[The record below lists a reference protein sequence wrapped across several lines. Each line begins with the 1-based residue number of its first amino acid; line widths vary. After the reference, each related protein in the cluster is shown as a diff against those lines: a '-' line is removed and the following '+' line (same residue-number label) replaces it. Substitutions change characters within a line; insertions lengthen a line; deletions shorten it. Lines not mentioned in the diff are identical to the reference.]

1 MNGAGSRLA
10 QAIHAGRG
18 LADPAAT
25 APLSTVRKW
34 LITFSVMLVT
44 VMQIL
49 DTSVTNVALPHMQGS
64 LSAGV
69 EEMSWVLTSFLAAN
83 AIIIPATGWLSGLL
97 GRRRF
102 FLICTV
108 LFTVSSFLSGIAPN
122 LTSLVLARVFQGL
135 GGGPVIPISQ
145 AILWEMFP
153 LHQRG
158 MAMAL
163 WGVGIMLG
171 PILGPTVGGWIT
183 DNWSWR
189 WIFYINLPIGLFG
202 FLMASAFVS
211 DSPYTKKPGRVD
223 VLGLVL
229 MVIGF
234 GCLQLTLDWG
244 EREDWFDSRLI
255 TGLAVVAACAIVG
268 FVFRELTCAE
278 PILDLSVFNDRN
290 FAIASVVIS
299 LSVFAFYASMLL
311 LALYTQKL
319 LAYDAWTSGL
329 VLAPGAGQH
338 AVAARRGPAR
348 HPGGPADAARHRLPH
363 QRRRAHADVEHDDRH
378 GLLEPRLA
386 ALRPGPW
393 HGIRLRSAAD
403 ARPRDGAHGAARER
417 DRGLQRGAERGR
429 ERGRRARHDAPRAPE
444 PGPPDHARRPRQH
457 LECRDGRA
465 PQRARRAVR
474 RAGHRHVHRR
484 TPGALDPL
492 RRPRQPGARARVC
505 RRVLALVDDLFRAPR
520 DPPLHAARADRAREA
535 ARGGSRGARR
545 GAADA
550 DGLVNVGGSDRR
562 SPQLPPP
569 VTRGG
574 LVYEPVAPAEP
585 ELEARSGRACEVA
598 PFDALALQAGRDLVE
613 VLLQV
618 LDLGAPVLDR
628 DPHEVTDRQHRE
640 QPLAAHDGQMADVRL
655 IHLAHRGLVVLVGVG
670 HDEPDRHHLSDRGAG
685 RVEAAVDDL
694 LDDVA
699 LGEDPD
705 EPVPLQH
712 RHDAD
717 VVRRHRARRLGD
729 RRAALD
735 REEEPVTHDVAQL
748 LHWRTLPRFWAGG
761 GP

>member
-69 EEMSWVLTSFLAAN
+69 EEMSWIITSFLAAN

-122 LTSLVLARVFQGL
+122 LTFLVFARVFQGL

-145 AILWEMFP
+145 AILWEIFP

-255 TGLAVVAACAIVG
+255 TALTVVAACAMVG
-268 FVFRELTCAE
+268 FVARELACRE
-278 PILDLSVFNDRN
+278 PILDLTVFHDRN

-299 LSVFAFYASMLL
+299 TAVFGFYASMLL

-319 LAYDAWTSGL
+319 LGYDAWTSGF
-329 VLAPGAGQH
+329 VLAPGGLGNMLSLLVAGRLIARVDQRVLLATGDRKSTRLNSSH
-338 AVAARRGPAR
+338 TVISYAVFCLKKKKKKSKQIQAKRKKKPTTY
-348 HPGGPADAARHRLPH
+348 HKH
-363 QRRRAHADVEHDDRH
+363 QRQVQVECH
-378 GLLEPRLA
+378 
-386 ALRPGPW
+386 
-393 HGIRLRSAAD
+393 
-403 ARPRDGAHGAARER
+403 
-417 DRGLQRGAERGR
+417 
-429 ERGRRARHDAPRAPE
+429 
-444 PGPPDHARRPRQH
+444 
-457 LECRDGRA
+457 
-465 PQRARRAVR
+465 
-474 RAGHRHVHRR
+474 
-484 TPGALDPL
+484 
-492 RRPRQPGARARVC
+492 
-505 RRVLALVDDLFRAPR
+505 
-520 DPPLHAARADRAREA
+520 
-535 ARGGSRGARR
+535 
-545 GAADA
+545 
-550 DGLVNVGGSDRR
+550 
-562 SPQLPPP
+562 
-569 VTRGG
+569 
-574 LVYEPVAPAEP
+574 
-585 ELEARSGRACEVA
+585 
-598 PFDALALQAGRDLVE
+598 
-613 VLLQV
+613 
-618 LDLGAPVLDR
+618 
-628 DPHEVTDRQHRE
+628 
-640 QPLAAHDGQMADVRL
+640 
-655 IHLAHRGLVVLVGVG
+655 
-670 HDEPDRHHLSDRGAG
+670 
-685 RVEAAVDDL
+685 
-694 LDDVA
+694 
-699 LGEDPD
+699 
-705 EPVPLQH
+705 
-712 RHDAD
+712 
-717 VVRRHRARRLGD
+717 
-729 RRAALD
+729 
-735 REEEPVTHDVAQL
+735 
-748 LHWRTLPRFWAGG
+748 
-761 GP
+761 

>member
-18 LADPAAT
+18 FADPAAT

-69 EEMSWVLTSFLAAN
+69 EEMSWIITSFLAAN

-122 LTSLVLARVFQGL
+122 LTFLVFARVFQGL

-145 AILWEMFP
+145 AILWEIFP
-153 LHQRG
+153 LRQRG

-171 PILGPTVGGWIT
+171 PILGPTLGGWIA

-189 WIFYINLPIGLFG
+189 WIFYINLPIGLIG
-202 FLMASAFVS
+202 FIMASAFVF
-211 DSPYTKKPGRVD
+211 DSPHQRKPGRVD
-223 VLGLVL
+223 VLGLAL
-229 MVIGF
+229 MVVGF

-329 VLAPGAGQH
+329 VLAPGGLGNMLSLLVAGRLVTRVDQRMLLATGCFINGVALSLMSNMTIGVDYWSLAWPRFVQGLGMGFVFVPLQTLALATVRMERLGNATAAFNVVRNAGGSVGVALATTLLARRSQAH
-338 AVAARRGPAR
+338 QTTLVGHVNVWSAETAARLKGL
-348 HPGGPADAARHRLPH
+348 AA
-363 QRRRAHADVEHDDRH
+363 QFVAQGTDTFTAERRALSTLYGDLVNQA
-378 GLLEPRLA
+378 
-386 ALRPGPW
+386 
-393 HGIRLRSAAD
+393 
-403 ARPRDGAHGAARER
+403 
-417 DRGLQRGAERGR
+417 
-429 ERGRRARHDAPRAPE
+429 
-444 PGPPDHARRPRQH
+444 
-457 LECRDGRA
+457 
-465 PQRARRAVR
+465 
-474 RAGHRHVHRR
+474 
-484 TPGALDPL
+484 
-492 RRPRQPGARARVC
+492 
-505 RRVLALVDDLFRAPR
+505 RVLAYADEFWLLSMIFFGLLAILPFMRRVRTEPAKPR
-520 DPPLHAARADRAREA
+520 E
-535 ARGGSRGARR
+535 
-545 GAADA
+545 GAA
-550 DGLVNVGGSDRR
+550 
-562 SPQLPPP
+562 
-569 VTRGG
+569 
-574 LVYEPVAPAEP
+574 AE
-585 ELEARSGRACEVA
+585 
-598 PFDALALQAGRDLVE
+598 
-613 VLLQV
+613 
-618 LDLGAPVLDR
+618 
-628 DPHEVTDRQHRE
+628 
-640 QPLAAHDGQMADVRL
+640 
-655 IHLAHRGLVVLVGVG
+655 
-670 HDEPDRHHLSDRGAG
+670 
-685 RVEAAVDDL
+685 RVEA
-694 LDDVA
+694 
-699 LGEDPD
+699 
-705 EPVPLQH
+705 
-712 RHDAD
+712 
-717 VVRRHRARRLGD
+717 
-729 RRAALD
+729 
-735 REEEPVTHDVAQL
+735 
-748 LHWRTLPRFWAGG
+748 LPT
-761 GP
+761 PTD